1 MKNAIKTIVCGFAAI
16 ALFACSSDNA
26 SAPEQAVS
34 QTSGNNEEQQ
44 HARVNSTDE
53 TDSIPESWLEGYS
66 LSKMIMVDHRCVESP
81 EHPDNPMWCLPHRVQ
96 LESGTV
102 ANMYWGTS
110 DYIRCELA
118 EDTLTYRENLSSD
131 DSTVSKKLSRNAA
144 KYVTGIEEAFRDS
157 CEAEGGTFIDTN
169 EDALE
174 CEVKTKP
181 LECEGCP
188 KDIARTYSDPYW
200 RPFAEMVIS
209 PCRIRPQIEP
219 IE

>member
-1 MKNAIKTIVCGFAAI
+1 MREGGLSPCIIWCFVCIIREKNFCYVTNICDFDVFVSLDSALAEWTVTKTFVVPV
-16 ALFACSSDNA
+16 SSDT
-26 SAPEQAVS
+26 QAV
-34 QTSGNNEEQQ
+34 
-44 HARVNSTDE
+44 
-53 TDSIPESWLEGYS
+53 
-66 LSKMIMVDHRCVESP
+66 
-81 EHPDNPMWCLPHRVQ
+81 
-96 LESGTV
+96 
-102 ANMYWGTS
+102 

-157 CEAEGGTFIDTN
+157 CE
-169 EDALE
+169 
-174 CEVKTKP
+174 
-181 LECEGCP
+181 GCP

-219 IE
+219 VE